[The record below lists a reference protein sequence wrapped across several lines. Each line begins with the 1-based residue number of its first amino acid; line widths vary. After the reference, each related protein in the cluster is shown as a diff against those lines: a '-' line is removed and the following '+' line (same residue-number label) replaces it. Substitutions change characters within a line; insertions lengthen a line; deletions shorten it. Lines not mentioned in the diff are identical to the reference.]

1 MLPDCIGKLGPFFY
15 FSNYFLE
22 KKLNTDELFM
32 DETGE
37 TRQGY
42 SQNLLE
48 KQPRLWMAGI

>member
-1 MLPDCIGKLGPFFY
+1 MSPDCIGELGPFFY

-37 TRQGY
+37 PRQRY

-48 KQPRLWMAGI
+48 KQL